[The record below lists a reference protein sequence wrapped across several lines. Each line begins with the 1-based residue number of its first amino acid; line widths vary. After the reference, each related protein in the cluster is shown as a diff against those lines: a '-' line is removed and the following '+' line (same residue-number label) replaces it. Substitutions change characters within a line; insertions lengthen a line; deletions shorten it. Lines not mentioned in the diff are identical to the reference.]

1 MHPSHFRL
9 LSYFIEI
16 ADAGSIR
23 GAARKL
29 RVSAPVVSK
38 GLSDL
43 EEVLQTSLLQRDRR
57 PAKLT
62 ADGTAL
68 YGRAHEL
75 MQSADDLMTRFDP
88 KRSAVS
94 GTATVTLP
102 TELSL
107 TWLPPRLAAL
117 EGQYPAVEA
126 EIHASDEVVPL
137 SQSGFDIAVRASFSR
152 DAKGNSAD
160 LSPIELA
167 LVCAPSLREVGP
179 RSVSAFLASAP
190 FIGFS
195 QRSDSD
201 RLVATD
207 IRSGRKSTYDIVPRF
222 FVNNGFIAKEFARM
236 GYGVALVM
244 RMSVETELRAGTL
257 VEVAP
262 SKSFGHALLSLHFRD
277 RLPSTAARALAEVLR
292 QSVIT

>member
-9 LSYFIEI
+9 LTYFIEI

-38 GLSDL
+38 ALGDL
-43 EEVLQTSLLQRDRR
+43 EAVLQTSLLQRDRR

-62 ADGTAL
+62 PDGVAL
-68 YGRAHEL
+68 YGRAHDL
-75 MQSADDLMTRFDP
+75 MRSADELMTRFDP
-88 KRSAVS
+88 KRAAITGKV
-94 GTATVTLP
+94 TVTLP

-107 TWLPPRLAAL
+107 SWLPLRLAAL
-117 EGQYPAVEA
+117 EAQHPGIET

-137 SQSGFDIAVRASFSR
+137 SQSGFDVAVRASFSR
-152 DAKGNSAD
+152 EVNGAFVD
-160 LSPIELA
+160 LPAIELA
-167 LVCAPSLREVGP
+167 LVCAPALRDAGP
-179 RSVSAFLASAP
+179 RSVAAFLASAP

-195 QRSDSD
+195 QRTDEK
-201 RLVATD
+201 RLAATD
-207 IRSGRKSTYDIVPRF
+207 KRSGRKTSYEIMPRF
-222 FVNNGFIAKEFARM
+222 FVNNGFIAKEFAQM

-244 RMSVETELRAGTL
+244 RMSVERALRSGEL

-262 SKSFGHALLSLHFRD
+262 AKSFGYALLSVHYRD
-277 RLPSTAARALAEVLR
+277 RLPSLAVRAFAEALR
-292 QSVIT
+292 EAEA